1 MGVRA
6 FHPGLGS
13 TIGVRSRQPRRRV
26 LEVDDRN
33 PEAGS
38 LDAPL
43 LSAQSPAPQV
53 DPTAYS
59 GGAAWQPQH
68 GADFGGLTTNPG
80 DGWRDR
86 FSDFLK
92 SRVGQLLESGSLP
105 ELQRG
110 VAEQLTGLAM
120 PPTPGGQ
127 MAAPGVAG
135 YVEGALDLSR
145 PLALADLGV
154 GGVGGMM
161 MLPFPG
167 LGAADDAARPVIK
180 VGRGLLDDAAQAT
193 SQVAK
198 VADDTPRPVIRMG
211 RSQGFLGDA
220 RLAPTRD
227 IGKGVTVSEM
237 ATTGDLVDRPFVIVR
252 LPDGRLQPFYRS
264 SGFMSKLEGE
274 WFPFDGFGPSAE
286 DLASGRAPEGWYR
299 KDPYTQGVYAAG
311 TPEHRYGPYR
321 EVSELLSREL
331 GDAEPTVLFDLQKLS
346 HNDLNRALGTHI
358 TWDEYERAIR
368 EQIEAGAT
376 AANMPNPMRFEDYG
390 RAIR

>member
-1 MGVRA
+1 
-6 FHPGLGS
+6 
-13 TIGVRSRQPRRRV
+13 
-26 LEVDDRN
+26 
-33 PEAGS
+33 
-38 LDAPL
+38 
-43 LSAQSPAPQV
+43 
-53 DPTAYS
+53 
-59 GGAAWQPQH
+59 
-68 GADFGGLTTNPG
+68 
-80 DGWRDR
+80 
-86 FSDFLK
+86 
-92 SRVGQLLESGSLP
+92 
-105 ELQRG
+105 
-110 VAEQLTGLAM
+110 
-120 PPTPGGQ
+120 

-264 SGFMSKLEGE
+264 SGFMSKLEGK